1 MTDVSKTI
9 TSGTVSIEDGLKA
22 KEEYAPARKVK
33 VELAF
38 GVPDGADGTHFLNG
52 VTQIAEAKVAELL
65 GRAPKPNQPAAIA
78 DKQATITTPAAKPA
92 KIEKAAKP
100 KAPEKTKADLEA
112 EMLAEASGPAAEPEI
127 AADDDN
133 LDDIL
138 GEAAPDPIT
147 DKQLSD
153 ACVAKAAANSKVAGW
168 EPKKIRALIEEFTGA
183 PGKHNREIPAEK
195 RPDFLKRLEALK

>member
-1 MTDVSKTI
+1 MTKLNI
-9 TSGTVSIEDGLKA
+9 TSGIVSVEDGIKGEAGDFNPRRKA
-22 KEEYAPARKVK
+22 RVELHFEIPEGNDHDAHVTGVADLAQAHLHSILHKTKAPAGSAV
-33 VELAF
+33 
-38 GVPDGADGTHFLNG
+38 
-52 VTQIAEAKVAELL
+52 IAEAQKA
-65 GRAPKPNQPAAIA
+65 PAAS
-78 DKQATITTPAAKPA
+78 AKPA
-92 KIEKAAKP
+92 KVDKAAKP

-153 ACVAKAAANSKVAGW
+153 ACVAKAASNSKVAGW

-183 PGKHNREIPAEK
+183 PGKHNREIPADK